1 MRVLPRLEV
10 FNGDRDSTPFTL
22 ASLEDDDGAFVSCY
36 LDTRAGKRASIT
48 FLNQKAAQIRETL
61 HGIDR
66 FHFDSAVEMIR
77 HAIASNWRA
86 ETGGVALF
94 ARGIAGDSQLVML
107 HSAAPVDNRLVYYS
121 LPEVLPLIAL
131 HQREPAFGLLRIE
144 GDRIQLFE
152 SRLGA
157 EATRLCVVEAPW
169 AGALGGL
176 DNDLTE
182 KDGGTPGSSVPQD
195 AVWQFHKALGASSS
209 PLFIAGST
217 GALCAAADWLP
228 RRATER
234 LVGTLAVSRG
244 VGLEEV
250 LERVSKQLSAI
261 CREESVRL
269 ADAVTDE
276 DGLRK
281 HSRLGYRS
289 TLRALRCED
298 AEAVVIGDW
307 DHPGLG
313 LPREAAIE
321 ICFEALRRGVR
332 VVLADSLSLRQ
343 AGGVGCLLRHRWEE
357 AKTPSVEPS
366 AGFDRVA

>member
-1 MRVLPRLEV
+1 MRALPRLEV

-22 ASLEDDDGAFVSCY
+22 ASLEEDEGAFVSCY
-36 LDTRAGKRASIT
+36 LDTRAGKRASIN

-66 FHFDSAVEMIR
+66 FHFDTAVETIR
-77 HAIASNWRA
+77 RAIDSNWR
-86 ETGGVALF
+86 TGMRGVALF
-94 ARGIAGDSQLVML
+94 ARGIAGDRQLAML
-107 HSAAPVDNRLVYYS
+107 RSATPVDNRLVYYS

-131 HQREPAFGLLRIE
+131 YQREPAFGLLRID
-144 GDRIQLFE
+144 GDRIRLFE
-152 SRLGA
+152 SQLGA
-157 EATRLCVVEAPW
+157 ESTGLSVVEVPW
-169 AGALGGL
+169 TGALGGV
-176 DNDLTE
+176 E
-182 KDGGTPGSSVPQD
+182 DGLVESDVGTPDSVLPQD

-209 PLFIAGST
+209 PLFVAGST
-217 GALCAAADWLP
+217 EALSAAADWLP
-228 RRATER
+228 RRATDR
-234 LVGTLAVSRG
+234 LVGTLAVSRET
-244 VGLEEV
+244 GLEEV
-250 LERVSKQLSAI
+250 LESARKRLSAI

-269 ADAVTDE
+269 ADAVTE
-276 DGLRK
+276 ENGLRK
-281 HSRLGYRS
+281 YSKLGYRS
-289 TLRALRCED
+289 TLQALRCED

-343 AGGVGCLLRHRWEE
+343 AGGVGCLLRHPWEE